1 MESHRL
7 IPDHRFGFRNKY
19 ATIEQIYKIA
29 KRIRNDMEAGRYY
42 RTVFLGVLQ
51 AFDKI
56 FDLDAIIRS
65 YLLHCTFRIKYG
77 EVWIKS
83 GVPQGTRPV
92 FYLLYIQMLL
102 YITSPIQLFFRYFDS
117 PFFSIH
123 LWI

>member
-56 FDLDAIIRS
+56 WHEGLLYKIKNNFLIDLDAIIRS

-83 GVPQGTRPV
+83 GVPQGNT
-92 FYLLYIQMLL
+92 
-102 YITSPIQLFFRYFDS
+102 
-117 PFFSIH
+117 
-123 LWI
+123 

>member
-1 MESHRL
+1 
-7 IPDHRFGFRNKY
+7 
-19 ATIEQIYKIA
+19 
-29 KRIRNDMEAGRYY
+29 MEAGRYY

-56 FDLDAIIRS
+56 WHEGLLYKIKNNFLIDLDAIIRS

-83 GVPQGTRPV
+83 GVPQG
-92 FYLLYIQMLL
+92 
-102 YITSPIQLFFRYFDS
+102 IQLFFRYFDS